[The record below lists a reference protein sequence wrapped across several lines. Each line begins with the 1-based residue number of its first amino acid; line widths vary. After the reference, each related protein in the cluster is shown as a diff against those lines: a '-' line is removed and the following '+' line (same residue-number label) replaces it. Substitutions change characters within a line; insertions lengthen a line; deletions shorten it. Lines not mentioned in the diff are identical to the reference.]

1 LSRQEAE
8 RRAETSWEQE
18 EEAAGVGQELMQSA
32 AEDKIQRE
40 ESGQLKPLSKRLDCQ
55 LLGAWRR
62 ERKAQAGI
70 FLRLQIAK
78 I

>member
-1 LSRQEAE
+1 
-8 RRAETSWEQE
+8 
-18 EEAAGVGQELMQSA
+18 MQSA

-40 ESGQLKPLSKRLDCQ
+40 ESGQLKPLSQRLDCQ